1 MKLLLQFIL
10 TKEGD
15 TCAFGNTIEQG
26 CCIAKSAKKGNAK
39 DARSLCPLR
48 ELGALCDTFKK
59 SHSHSAVERSVATAA
74 S

>member
-15 TCAFGNTIEQG
+15 TCAFGNTIQQD

-39 DARSLCPLR
+39 DAKPLYPLR
-48 ELGALCDTFKK
+48 ELGVLCDTLKK
-59 SHSHSAVERSVATAA
+59 SHPHSAVERSVATAA
-74 S
+74 